1 MGSRHFSEE
10 NRWHGHVI
18 GGDEREPVRDITE
31 RRD

>member
-10 NRWHGHVI
+10 NRWYGHVI

-31 RRD
+31 